1 MNEHATKSKYEVK
14 GSASE
19 LAGEGVRATNT
30 KTSEASGNS
39 KKNGAGRAAK
49 TRASGNDAPVTQR
62 DLVEFHK
69 RVVEMF
75 ATLNKGLS
83 ETALKKASE
92 DREEICK
99 RVDEI
104 EQAINS
110 MEGLLRIELAPH
122 IRTVLHE
129 EMEDQRQLSRSG
141 FGTFVTWVAAG
152 TALLFVGAF
161 FESEIKEFVT
171 IAAGYLEPVIQ
182 FVTPK

>member
-1 MNEHATKSKYEVK
+1 MNEHATKANYELK

-19 LAGEGVRATNT
+19 LAEEGVKATSARKKN
-30 KTSEASGNS
+30 SADQGN
-39 KKNGAGRAAK
+39 KNGAAPSSKSRSKG
-49 TRASGNDAPVTQR
+49 TDAPVTQR

-75 ATLNKGLS
+75 ATLNQGLS
-83 ETALKKASE
+83 DTALKKAAE

-129 EMEDQRQLSRSG
+129 EMEDQRQLSRSR
-141 FGTFVTWVAAG
+141 FGTLVTWAAAG
-152 TALLFVGAF
+152 TALLFIGAF

-171 IAAGYLEPVIQ
+171 VAAGYLEPVIQ